1 MQQIEN
7 PPAIQPSNNPA
18 IQPSNSSI
26 TSSRSN
32 SCHLMQRSEPRR
44 RWKLSKNAPQ
54 TARHWGKSMETKNR
68 ESIINSKVFNNIYT
82 NVLGPDLTAAG
93 YSIVGSHDSKR
104 DIARPLHA
112 TSSGSI
118 SATKPKTENQNENGK
133 LTGVAFG
140 KSGEDQPQKCAP

>member
-1 MQQIEN
+1 M
-7 PPAIQPSNNPA
+7 PSHA
-18 IQPSNSSI
+18 EIRATKALKI
-26 TSSRSN
+26 VKERAAD
-32 SCHLMQRSEPRR
+32 
-44 RWKLSKNAPQ
+44 WQ
-54 TARHWGKSMETKNR
+54 TLGQVCGNR
-68 ESIINSKVFNNIYT
+68 ESIINSKVLNNIYT
-82 NVLGPDLTAAG
+82 NVLGTDSTAAG